1 MDLMR
6 HLAIQIQAHTPRI
19 ANLILRQNNTISTR
33 TLKLSLRFL
42 LLIAMMP
49 NIVMLM
55 TRRFPLSNMA
65 NGQVLLQNP
74 ILQQNQQGHKVL
86 SFKQQQNTH
95 INHQLH
101 QQQKGQQLL
110 EYQQHRDSQHH

>member
-6 HLAIQIQAHTPRI
+6 HLAIHIQAHTPRI

-55 TRRFPLSNMA
+55 TRRFPLSNME

-101 QQQKGQQLL
+101 QQQKGQKLL
-110 EYQQHRDSQHH
+110 EYQQHIDSPHH